1 MSPESRVFRLSD
13 PDAPTTPA
21 LRERLAQLGRYEQSA
36 AEKARA
42 TRRQCL
48 LCGCSIENDN
58 DADLGLNA
66 CSSCKSRPEANRLR
80 DPQPPRGFTDAEKA
94 LIRKINGYVPASQL
108 LKILN
113 DRLISDLGQEATP
126 HTTEQLHAE
135 IAAVTARA
143 ANAGTGWAMLRKLLS
158 VAERD
163 GTLKLISEDVIQ
175 DFAIVFSLSPKQVMR
190 LKDILLQQTEED

>member
-1 MSPESRVFRLSD
+1 
-13 PDAPTTPA
+13 
-21 LRERLAQLGRYEQSA
+21 
-36 AEKARA
+36 
-42 TRRQCL
+42 
-48 LCGCSIENDN
+48 
-58 DADLGLNA
+58 LNA
-66 CSSCKSRPEANRLR
+66 CGSCKSRPEAKRLR
-80 DPQPPRGFTDAEKA
+80 DPQPARGFTDSEKA

-113 DRLISDLGQEATP
+113 DRFISDLGQEATP

-135 IAAVTARA
+135 IAAVSAPA
-143 ANAGTGWAMLRKLLS
+143 SNGGTGWAMLRKLLS

-163 GTLKLISEDVIQ
+163 GALKLITENVIQ